1 MSAFYFE
8 RVMLK
13 IKRTMIVSSSEPT
26 MRASMTSFMIPDFLE
41 REVSELISSL
51 HLLTQSC

>member
-1 MSAFYFE
+1 
-8 RVMLK
+8 MLK
-13 IKRTMIVSSSEPT
+13 IKKTMIVSSSEPT
-26 MRASMTSFMIPDFLE
+26 MRASMTSFMIHDFLE